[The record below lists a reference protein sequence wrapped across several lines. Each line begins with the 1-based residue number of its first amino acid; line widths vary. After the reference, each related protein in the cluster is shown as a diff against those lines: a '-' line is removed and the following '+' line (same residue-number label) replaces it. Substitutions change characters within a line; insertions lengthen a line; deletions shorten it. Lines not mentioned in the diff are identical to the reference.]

1 MNTLNNDIKEKLTHL
16 NVLEK
21 IIAVNVVVFFV
32 GFILQALTSS
42 LPYHSSLK
50 WLELSSHLSELLVTP
65 WTFITYAFVHYDFIH
80 MLFNMLWLYFIG
92 QSFLSM
98 FSKKLAIN
106 VYFLGAIFGAL
117 VFLLGYNLLPNV
129 FNSGGRLV
137 GASAAVRALLIFMC
151 AYMPQMDLRFF
162 TFNIKLWMVGTV
174 IVAIDVTGLFGPNSG
189 GNLAH
194 IGGAAL
200 GFFYATQYKNGNDI
214 SKHFEGLVDTV
225 IGWFSKSKKSPLRT
239 VHKRSKKEDIAGYK
253 KEEFEAFNKQKRTDV
268 ILDKISKSGY
278 DSLTKEEKAF
288 LFKAGK

>member
-1 MNTLNNDIKEKLTHL
+1 MNTLNNDIKQKLTHL

-21 IIAVNVVVFFV
+21 IIAINVAVFFI
-32 GFILQALTSS
+32 GFILQAVTST
-42 LPYHSSLK
+42 LPSHASLK
-50 WLELSSHLSELLVTP
+50 WFELPSQLSELLVAP

-92 QSFLSM
+92 QWFLSL

-106 VYFLGAIFGAL
+106 VYFLGAIGGAV
-117 VFLLGYNLLPNV
+117 VFLLGYNLIPNV
-129 FNSGGRLV
+129 FSSGGRLV

-151 AYMPQMDLRFF
+151 AYTPQMDLRFF
-162 TFNIKLWMVGTV
+162 TFNIKLWIVGAA
-174 IVAIDVTGLFGPNSG
+174 IVGMDVLGLLGPNAG

-194 IGGAAL
+194 IGGAIL
-200 GFFYATQYKNGNDI
+200 GYFYAVQYKKGNDI
-214 SKHFEGLVDTV
+214 GKGFEALADQVT
-225 IGWFSKSKKSPLRT
+225 GWFSKTKKSPLKT
-239 VHKRSKKEDIAGYK
+239 VHKQRPNKDMAGFKKD
-253 KEEFEAFNKQKRTDV
+253 EFDAFNKQKRIDL

>member
-1 MNTLNNDIKEKLTHL
+1 MNTLNNDIKQKLTHL

-21 IIAVNVVVFFV
+21 IIAINVVIFFI
-32 GFILQALTSS
+32 GFILQALTST
-42 LPYHSSLK
+42 LPSHSSLQ
-50 WLELSSHLSELLVTP
+50 WFELPSQLSELLVKP

-92 QSFLSM
+92 QWFLTI

-106 VYFLGAIFGAL
+106 VYFLGAIGGAI
-117 VFLLGYNLLPNV
+117 VFILGYNLLPNV
-129 FNSGGRLV
+129 FTTGGRLV

-151 AYMPQMDLRFF
+151 AYTPQMNLRFF
-162 TFNIKLWMVGTV
+162 TFNIKLWIVGAA
-174 IVAIDVTGLFGPNSG
+174 IVGMDVLGLVGPNAG

-194 IGGAAL
+194 IGGALL
-200 GFFYATQYKNGNDI
+200 GYFYAIQYKKGNDI
-214 SKHFEGLVDTV
+214 GKGFEALVDQV
-225 IGWFSKSKKSPLRT
+225 SGWFSKTKKSPLKT
-239 VHKRSKKEDIAGYK
+239 VHKQRQNKDMAGFKKD
-253 KEEFEAFNKQKRTDV
+253 EFEAFNKQKRIDL